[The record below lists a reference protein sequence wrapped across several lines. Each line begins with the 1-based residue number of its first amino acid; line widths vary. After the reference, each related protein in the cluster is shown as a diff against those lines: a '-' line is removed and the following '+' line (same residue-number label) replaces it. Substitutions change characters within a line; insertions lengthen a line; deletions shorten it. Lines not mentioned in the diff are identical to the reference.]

1 MGVWDAYE
9 ARVKVNGETKRD
21 RLLQH
26 TQDNISRKIVDS
38 LSCHKVLINGVE
50 QTVTITNKREDN
62 TLKNIC
68 ALPSETLIHGGLVD
82 FAKAKWLITELD
94 ANDEV
99 YCTGK
104 MRRCN
109 YLLKWLNAEGK
120 LIEKWCIVE
129 DGSSSLIGEK
139 NTDIM
144 AIGDAR
150 LAITIAK
157 DDDTQAIERGK
168 RFLIDDPDAKDVLA
182 YQITKSDRLY
192 NLYDGVGIYRFML
205 NEVNVTDDDNKE
217 LLIADYYNHKATKSA
232 KGVWL

>member
-68 ALPSETLIHGGLVD
+68 ALPGETLIHGGLVD

-109 YLLKWLNAEGK
+109 HLLKWLNAEGK

-168 RFLIDDPDAKDVLA
+168 RFLIDDPNAKDVLA

>member
-68 ALPSETLIHGGLVD
+68 ALPGETLIHGGLVD

-94 ANDEV
+94 AND
-99 YCTGK
+99 
-104 MRRCN
+104 
-109 YLLKWLNAEGK
+109 AEAK
-120 LIEKWCIVE
+120 L
-129 DGSSSLIGEK
+129 
-139 NTDIM
+139 
-144 AIGDAR
+144 
-150 LAITIAK
+150 
-157 DDDTQAIERGK
+157 
-168 RFLIDDPDAKDVLA
+168 P
-182 YQITKSDRLY
+182 
-192 NLYDGVGIYRFML
+192 
-205 NEVNVTDDDNKE
+205 
-217 LLIADYYNHKATKSA
+217 
-232 KGVWL
+232 